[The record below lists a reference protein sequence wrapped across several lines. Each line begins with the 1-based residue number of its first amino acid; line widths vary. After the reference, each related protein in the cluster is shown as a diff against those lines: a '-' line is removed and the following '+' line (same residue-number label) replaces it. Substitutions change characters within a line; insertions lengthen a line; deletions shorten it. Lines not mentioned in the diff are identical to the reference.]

1 MNDLINSLNNINAFI
16 LSFSNVI
23 VAYSGLLSSLVSRLS
38 NFAIVSSDYF
48 YFAVQFI
55 PPVIWSVFLFEFVFG
70 AVKFLKGE
78 LKDVKDI
85 IVWW

>member
-16 LSFSNVI
+16 LSFSNII
-23 VAYSGLLSSLVSRLS
+23 VSYSGLISSLVSRLA
-38 NFAIVSSDYF
+38 NFAVVSNSYV

-70 AVKFLKGE
+70 AVKFLKGQ
-78 LKDVKDI
+78 LKDIKDI
-85 IVWW
+85 IKWW